1 MGFYKNKITETGRI
15 GKIRVPPR
23 IEYQRRDGLR
33 IALGSGFP
41 YRVVCTGQIKENSGF
56 HIE

>member
-15 GKIRVPPR
+15 GKIRVSPR

-41 YRVVCTGQIKENSGF
+41 LE
-56 HIE
+56 